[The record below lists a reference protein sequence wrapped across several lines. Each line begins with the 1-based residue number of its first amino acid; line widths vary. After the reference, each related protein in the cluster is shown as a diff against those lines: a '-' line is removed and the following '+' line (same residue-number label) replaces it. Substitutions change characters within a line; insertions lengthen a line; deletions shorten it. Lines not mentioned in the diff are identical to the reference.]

1 MGAAQRIEGRVRQ
14 HAVPGRTRDMSD
26 KLSISGGD
34 DDWIIFS
41 KTVQSGNKLLFR
53 SRTRSPAVQAFA
65 TANQMMRVRCVLRED
80 QVADSGM
87 PKSSK
92 DVEDYEDRLIDKLKE
107 ADAEVYL
114 VAAVTGAGNRDLFF
128 AARDLDDLRAAI
140 KAAQTDID
148 TFKLELAP
156 IGDIPAY
163 LKQLTLSNEQL
174 AKANYTEVP
183 VQRQG
188 DRRGLLARLLGR

>member
-1 MGAAQRIEGRVRQ
+1 
-14 HAVPGRTRDMSD
+14 MSD

-34 DDWIIFS
+34 DDWVIFS

-53 SRTRSPAVQAFA
+53 SRTRSPAVRAFA
-65 TANQMMRVRCVLRED
+65 TGNQMMRVRCVLRED
-80 QVADSGM
+80 QVAESGM

-107 ADAEVYL
+107 ANAEVYL

-140 KAAQTDID
+140 KAAQTDVD

-163 LKQLTLSNEQL
+163 LKQLTLSDDQL
-174 AKANYTEVP
+174 AKANFHGVP
-183 VQRQG
+183 VE
-188 DRRGLLARLLGR
+188 RGGGGGFLGKLFGR